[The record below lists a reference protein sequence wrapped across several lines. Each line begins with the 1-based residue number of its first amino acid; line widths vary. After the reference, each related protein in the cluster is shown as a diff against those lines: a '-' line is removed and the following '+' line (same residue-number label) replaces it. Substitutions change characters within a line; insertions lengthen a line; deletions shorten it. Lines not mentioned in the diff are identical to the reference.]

1 MASADIIPF
10 PHPKYAGTP
19 LPHVEPL
26 PETDLAELQLLN
38 RLHQHLELQ
47 TLIEHFLMAMCT
59 WLPLCGIRYTLADSG
74 ESFVAGR
81 ITRRASSTVLRQGG
95 ETLGTVELFAFS
107 DMTTQAQTILA
118 PLVSPLRNALAYHRA
133 MSLARRDTLSGLGNR
148 SALEQALA
156 TEAARAQRFGLP
168 FTMLV
173 VDIDHF
179 KTVNDTLGH
188 SAGDGVIRAV
198 AAELA
203 GCLRPYD
210 QAFRF
215 GGEEFVVLLG
225 QTGLAKGMEIAERI
239 RRRIAARCRPAS
251 DPGRKITVSLGVA
264 GFDAAETQEHL
275 FNRADRALYRAK
287 EEGRNRSVAAT
298 H

>member
-1 MASADIIPF
+1 
-10 PHPKYAGTP
+10 
-19 LPHVEPL
+19 
-26 PETDLAELQLLN
+26 
-38 RLHQHLELQ
+38 
-47 TLIEHFLMAMCT
+47 MCT

-74 ESFVAGR
+74 ETFVAGR
-81 ITRRASSTVLRQGG
+81 ITRRAFSAALRQGG

-107 DMTTQAQTILA
+107 DMATQAQTILA

-168 FTMLV
+168 FTMLL

-188 SAGDGVIRAV
+188 SAGDGVICAV

-225 QTGLAKGMEIAERI
+225 QTGLGKGMEIAERI

-264 GFDAAETQEHL
+264 GFDAAETQEQL

-287 EEGRNRSVAAT
+287 EEGRNRSIAAT